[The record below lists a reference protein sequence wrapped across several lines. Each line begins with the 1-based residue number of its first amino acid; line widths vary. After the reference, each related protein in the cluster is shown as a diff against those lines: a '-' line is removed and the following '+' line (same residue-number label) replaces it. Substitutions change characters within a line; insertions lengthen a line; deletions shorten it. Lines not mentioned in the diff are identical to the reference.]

1 MASKRA
7 KTASGSNSG
16 DEVLWQLI
24 QTRRADFFD
33 HVTIGNVMKVNRF
46 MFDTMK
52 DTKPT
57 FAAYYDAMWTYFRV
71 QPERNDRDAVRDWS
85 RFCLW
90 PAYQMLCDVLN
101 TVPKNV
107 QLIAQVLNGFCAFVH
122 PVHLIN
128 APEVLRTTQAPVD
141 GPVRPT
147 EAANAIVTS
156 GIVTRCS
163 ALAGDFEFEVAARV
177 LEQQNKKYNTTS
189 IKQVCLHTV
198 GQYIANQ
205 VRTCRMAAVGFDH
218 TVFVDGDGDLYAY
231 GANTYGQLGVP
242 PDFDADELVQI
253 VRITSGYSSADSEIR
268 RTETMPMAKTVACG
282 FLRTAAVL
290 RNGDLAMFGFKTG
303 TGYPSKVQVDETAD
317 VRCSSVSCGSR
328 HTVVVT
334 DDGKVYG
341 YRPDNFCTIYAPLSQ
356 RKAVS
361 VSCGN
366 DHTAVLLD
374 DGVLLVTGNNRY
386 GQLGVITLA
395 EEDNLLRTL
404 DGYWGAQRFAKVSCG
419 GDFTAA
425 LSRTGRLCTFG
436 RNKHG
441 QCGRLERKE
450 QREPGWVDLQPVFDV
465 ACGEHHIACV
475 AGNDRQLF
483 TCGKADEG
491 QLGHGVVSHYD
502 PVIEPRRVLY
512 YWQGGAIEQIT
523 CGASSTA
530 VVTNQGKI
538 FQTGRFKAWGILWN
552 FAPKVIRDQSVR
564 TINLEVRHGEQ
575 VMAVH
580 NSQVSTMFTAE
591 AFNQVVRDIAAQ
603 IQGVYVDTG
612 HHSLHGSGPE
622 PQVALRW

>member
-1 MASKRA
+1 ML
-7 KTASGSNSG
+7 N
-16 DEVLWQLI
+16 
-24 QTRRADFFD
+24 
-33 HVTIGNVMKVNRF
+33 
-46 MFDTMK
+46 
-52 DTKPT
+52 
-57 FAAYYDAMWTYFRV
+57 YFRV
-71 QPERNDRDAVRDWS
+71 QPKRNHLRAPLDWYQ
-85 RFCLW
+85 FCVW
-90 PAYQMLCDVLN
+90 PAYDALCTTLHYASKHQMETEIHPYVAKVLD
-101 TVPKNV
+101 
-107 QLIAQVLNGFCAFVH
+107 GCCAFIH
-122 PVHLIN
+122 PVHLVGARILLE
-128 APEVLRTTQAPVD
+128 AAKIPADRPVSPTQAA
-141 GPVRPT
+141 
-147 EAANAIVTS
+147 EAIVGS

-163 ALAGDFEFEVAARV
+163 ALAGAFEFKVAAHV
-177 LEQQNKKYNTTS
+177 LMLQNQEYNTTS
-189 IKQVCLHTV
+189 IKQVCLDTV
-198 GQYIANQ
+198 GQCIVNK

-218 TVFVDGDGDLYAY
+218 TVFVDGGGGLYAY

-253 VRITSGYSSADSEIR
+253 VRIDNNPEELSDSDTSGYSSADSEIR
-268 RTETMPMAKTVACG
+268 RTEAMPMAKTVACG
-282 FLRTAAVL
+282 FSRTAAVL
-290 RNGDLAMFGFKTG
+290 RNGDLAIFGFNTG

-334 DDGKVYG
+334 DRGKVYG
-341 YRPDNFCTIYAPLSQ
+341 YRPDDFRTIYQPLSQ

-386 GQLGVITLA
+386 GQLGVITRA
-395 EEDNLLRTL
+395 EEDNPLRTL

-441 QCGRLERKE
+441 QCGQSSR
-450 QREPGWVDLQPVFDV
+450 QPSREPGWVDLQPVFDV

-491 QLGHGVVSHYD
+491 QLGHRVVLDHD
-502 PVIEPRRVLY
+502 PVWNPRPVPY
-512 YWQGGAIEQIT
+512 DWQGGAIEQVT

-552 FAPKVIRDQSVR
+552 FAPKVISDQSVR

-591 AFNQVVRDIAAQ
+591 AFNEVVRDIATQ
-603 IQGVYVDTG
+603 IQGVHVNTTDHSVD
-612 HHSLHGSGPE
+612 GSGPE